1 MTDRA
6 TDVRRKTVAYVSP
19 GSMQSGQ
26 TLPIPTRVA
35 ADTVAM
41 QTLPAGMSLGATQQ
55 SASRKALAA
64 LLGETELA
72 PSTTLP
78 MSGAAISVS
87 PNSSGPRVTVLPR
100 VEMFGAEPRVVSEAR
115 ERYVSEKKLG
125 EGGLGEVMGARDQD
139 IGRRVAVKRLRQ
151 EVKSDATLLRFA
163 EEIRTIGKLEHPN
176 IVPVHDVGIDE
187 QGDHYFVMKYVDGE
201 TLETVIERLIARD
214 PAYVAKY
221 TIERRVE
228 IFMALCEAVAFAHAQ
243 GILHRDIKPA
253 NVMVGAY
260 GEVILMDWGVAKIKG
275 SCEPVLAGPN
285 AGPPSLSASGFSTV
299 AGSIVGTPMYMSPE
313 QSKGQPVDDRCDVYS
328 LSLLFYELLTL
339 THPLEKKESLEAVL
353 EGISNDP
360 LPSVVAICGSGPD
373 PVPAELGHFVHRGL
387 AKDPAERFQSVTAML
402 DRLRARA
409 TGDIPIECPITFMK
423 SMTGRWTRFVDRHPG
438 GAVTLAS
445 VGVVGFLAS
454 IVTSV
459 ILAVG

>member
-1 MTDRA
+1 MTGRA
-6 TDVRRKTVAYVSP
+6 ADVRRRTVAYVSP
-19 GSMQSGQ
+19 ASLGA
-26 TLPIPTRVA
+26 TLPAPTTRVA
-35 ADTVAM
+35 AETVAM
-41 QTLPAGMSLGATQQ
+41 QTLPAGMSLGPTQK
-55 SASRKALAA
+55 SASQRALAA

-72 PSTTLP
+72 PASTLP

-87 PNSSGPRVTVLPR
+87 PSSAGPRVTVLPR
-100 VEMFGAEPRVVSEAR
+100 VEMVGAEPRVVSEAR

-125 EGGLGEVMGARDQD
+125 EGGLGEVIGARDQD

-176 IVPVHDVGIDE
+176 IVPVHDVGVDE
-187 QGDHYFVMKYVDGE
+187 KGDHYFVMKYVDGE

-243 GILHRDIKPA
+243 GIIHRDIKPA

-260 GEVILMDWGVAKIKG
+260 GEVVLMDWGVAKLKG
-275 SCEPVLAGPN
+275 SSEPACVAP

-313 QSKGQPVDDRCDVYS
+313 QSKGQPVDERCDIYS

-339 THPLEKKESLEAVL
+339 QHPLEKKESLEAVL
-353 EGISNDP
+353 EGIASDP
-360 LPSVVAICGSGPD
+360 LPSVFAICGAGPD
-373 PVPAELGHFVHRGL
+373 PVPAELAHFVVRGL
-387 AKDPAERFQSVTAML
+387 EKDPAHRFQAVTDML

-409 TGDIPIECPITFMK
+409 TGEIPIQCPVTFMK
-423 SMTGRWTRFVDRHPG
+423 SMTGRWTRFVDRNPTRAL
-438 GAVTLAS
+438 AVVSVGVLGVLAS
-445 VGVVGFLAS
+445 V
-454 IVTSV
+454 VTSV
-459 ILAVG
+459 ILVAT